1 MSDPEII
8 KLDAPHKVSI
18 AEGATNA
25 VGKKAEV
32 GESSIRK
39 VLSDGSNESN
49 QITTNDEELK
59 GKKMPLSLDDEI
71 TLAREALQTRKD
83 LRVEKEAT
91 DSSDELRAAKDG
103 VKSDKYLSAEKAGVS
118 LDDELRGA
126 KEAFNASKDLQAEKA
141 SVDPS
146 GDLRAAKEG
155 VQASNNLT
163 VPKEGVES
171 SKELRAEK
179 EGVQST
185 NNLRVPKEGVN
196 PEGDLTAP
204 KEKASANKGLRAPKE
219 NAKADTDL
227 RAPKEGVNSNVSAA
241 LASSDPLVSVSPTTS
256 NVESATTSTS
266 NEVAPQAPLPL
277 SKDSQ
282 SVANTADDQEEE
294 PEMDFPAR
302 VVHLKIENDN
312 LRNKL
317 DKLESAP

>member
-39 VLSDGSNESN
+39 VLSDGSSESN
-49 QITTNDEELK
+49 QITTNDDELK
-59 GKKMPLSLDDEI
+59 AKKMPLSLDDEI

-126 KEAFNASKDLQAEKA
+126 KEAFNASKDLRAEK
-141 SVDPS
+141 SGVDSS
-146 GDLRAAKEG
+146 G
-155 VQASNNLT
+155 
-163 VPKEGVES
+163 
-171 SKELRAEK
+171 ELRAEK
-179 EGVQST
+179 EGVQSV

-196 PEGDLTAP
+196 PEGDLKAP
-204 KEKASANKGLRAPKE
+204 KEAVSANKDLRAPKE

-282 SVANTADDQEEE
+282 SVANTADDQEED

>member
-126 KEAFNASKDLQAEKA
+126 KEAFNASKDLRAEK
-141 SVDPS
+141 SGVDSS
-146 GDLRAAKEG
+146 G
-155 VQASNNLT
+155 
-163 VPKEGVES
+163 
-171 SKELRAEK
+171 ELRAEK
-179 EGVQST
+179 EGVQSV

-196 PEGDLTAP
+196 PEGDLKAP
-204 KEKASANKGLRAPKE
+204 KEAVSANKDLRAPKE